1 MNVSTV
7 GASPIYSYS
16 VLMNAPKTSTEVLSE
31 TFGSVN
37 DEALLDEEKKL
48 SLIAQAMDKALR
60 EHNGIAIRFGEI
72 ENFSFEGLSE
82 DRKFLGMTSYPVS
95 KVESNIVVAY
105 EAEEST
111 EEDPIVQITMN
122 DLDGEEKT
130 FDIHINEVDP
140 TSATD
145 MEMFA
150 FLSYQDS
157 ISNKV
162 EGAINSWTAYRTIQ
176 MENDWGSFENMNSSS
191 GYEDFTEKKYDSY
204 AIAADVYTW
213 AKDIQHADAERQV
226 MWCDQLLETYDASE
240 GIKLALK
247 GNLNGEGNIVGT
259 LRHSHG
265 QFYFDLDALKN
276 ISMDKKPSFV
286 KESFDLEG
294 MKKYVDDLIK
304 SNEYKRK
311 TLRQCMLEMEP
322 DALTATQSFWDDP
335 NTHYTFEE
343 FIKEM
348 ERRYGCVDE

>member
-16 VLMNAPKTSTEVLSE
+16 VLMNTPKTSTEVLSE

-37 DEALLDEEKKL
+37 DEALSDEEKKL
-48 SLIAQAMDKALR
+48 SLIAQAMNKALQDQNSVASR
-60 EHNGIAIRFGEI
+60 AGEI

-82 DRKFLGMTSYPVS
+82 NRKFLGMTSYPVS

-157 ISNKV
+157 IGNKV
-162 EGAINSWTAYRTIQ
+162 EGAINSWAVYRTLQ

-191 GYEDFTEKKYDSY
+191 GYEDFTEKKYNSY

-276 ISMDKKPSFV
+276 ISMDKKPSFAKDV
-286 KESFDLEG
+286 FDVEG
-294 MKKYVDDLIK
+294 IHKYVDDIVK
-304 SNEYKRK
+304 SNAYKQK
-311 TLRQCMLEMEP
+311 TMRQNMLEMEP
-322 DALTATQSFWDDP
+322 GAATATYTFWDDP
-335 NTHYTFEE
+335 KKHYNFEE
-343 FIKEM
+343 FIKECVK
-348 ERRYGCVDE
+348 RYGIAD

>member
-16 VLMNAPKTSTEVLSE
+16 VLMNTPKTSTEVLSE

-37 DEALLDEEKKL
+37 DEALSDEEKKL
-48 SLIAQAMDKALR
+48 SLIAQAMNKASQDQNSVASR
-60 EHNGIAIRFGEI
+60 TGEI

-157 ISNKV
+157 IGNKV

-191 GYEDFTEKKYDSY
+191 GYEDFTEKKYNSY

-247 GNLNGEGNIVGT
+247 GNLNGEGNIIGT

-276 ISMDKKPSFV
+276 ISMEQKPSFAKDV
-286 KESFDLEG
+286 FDIEG
-294 MKKYVDDLIK
+294 MQKYVDDIVK
-304 SNEYKRK
+304 SNEYKK
-311 TLRQCMLEMEP
+311 KSLREVMLENEP
-322 DALTATQSFWDDP
+322 GCTKAMYSFWDDP
-335 NTHYTFEE
+335 NKLYTFEE

-348 ERRYGCVDE
+348 DRRDGKN

>member
-1 MNVSTV
+1 
-7 GASPIYSYS
+7 
-16 VLMNAPKTSTEVLSE
+16 
-31 TFGSVN
+31 
-37 DEALLDEEKKL
+37 
-48 SLIAQAMDKALR
+48 
-60 EHNGIAIRFGEI
+60 
-72 ENFSFEGLSE
+72 
-82 DRKFLGMTSYPVS
+82 
-95 KVESNIVVAY
+95 
-105 EAEEST
+105 
-111 EEDPIVQITMN
+111 MN

-157 ISNKV
+157 IGNKV
-162 EGAINSWTAYRTIQ
+162 EGAINSWAAYRTIQ

-191 GYEDFTEKKYDSY
+191 GYEDFTEKKYNSY

-304 SNEYKRK
+304 SNEYKTK
-311 TLRQCMLEMEP
+311 TLRESMLEMNP
-322 DALTATQSFWDDP
+322 GFKNATFTFWDDP
-335 NTHYTFEE
+335 NKHYTFEE
-343 FIKEM
+343 MIKED
-348 ERRYGCVDE
+348 ERRYGQNWTK